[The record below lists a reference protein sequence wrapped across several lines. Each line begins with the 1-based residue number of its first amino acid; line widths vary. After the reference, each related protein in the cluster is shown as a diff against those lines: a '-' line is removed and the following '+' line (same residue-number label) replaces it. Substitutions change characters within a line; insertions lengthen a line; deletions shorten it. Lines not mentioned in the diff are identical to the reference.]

1 MPWYWILIII
11 SAIVGP
17 FEAMYTL
24 NRARQKREAQKK
36 RENQRKTEDSRL

>member
-36 RENQRKTEDSRL
+36 RENKEKAEKGRR

>member
-1 MPWYWILIII
+1 MMPWWWILVII

-24 NRARQKREAQKK
+24 NKAWKK
-36 RENQRKTEDSRL
+36 RKQQQAEKEKKEE